1 MKTVQPAANP
11 AALSGQAKPAM
22 WGHRIAF
29 AFAFTPL
36 LAPFYAA
43 VLFGRPWALPIG
55 LALSYPTALLIGV
68 PIVAL
73 LLRRRWTGWW
83 AFVAT
88 GIFCTVPVVV
98 AYAWVPG
105 ALAEVEAF
113 SMLNGAIVIAWGAFS
128 GFCFWLLGV
137 AGDSP
142 VTLRT
147 ILTAGYG

>member
-1 MKTVQPAANP
+1 MKTVQPTANP
-11 AALSGQAKPAM
+11 ALTGQPKPAV
-22 WGHRIAF
+22 WGQRIAF

-43 VLFGRPWALPIG
+43 VLFGHPWALPIG

-73 LLRRRWTGWW
+73 LMRRRWTSWW
-83 AFVAT
+83 VFVAT
-88 GIFCTVPVVV
+88 GIFCAVPIVV
-98 AYAWVPG
+98 AYACFPG
-105 ALAEVEAF
+105 AVPEVEAF
-113 SMLNGAIVIAWGAFS
+113 NVLNGVSVIAWGAFS

-147 ILTAGYG
+147 ILTAG